1 MLFCF
6 IIPLFNL
13 LQGRLILMYQQHT
26 KPLHKQCMHYAFT
39 HVLIVQFVEQNSPF
53 KHQGQSCK
61 YGLKVKNTLLATN
74 SFMLLSL
81 FHKTVSSTAHVYMF
95 QTLKKLAQGN
105 GNAILF
111 SSCHCLYC
119 CHHSRGMIE
128 HHPLIVSVLSWHL
141 RWSCPSWKDHPPH
154 LWQMEQVLPV
164 ACFCLFLR
172 SLCLVQTWMIK

>member
-1 MLFCF
+1 MYALCIYSCINCAICRTEFS
-6 IIPLFNL
+6 
-13 LQGRLILMYQQHT
+13 LQTSRS
-26 KPLHKQCMHYAFT
+26 
-39 HVLIVQFVEQNSPF
+39 VLQIW
-53 KHQGQSCK
+53 
-61 YGLKVKNTLLATN
+61 KVKNTLLATN

-172 SLCLVQTWMIK
+172 SPCLVQTWMIK